1 MSPDYAEV
9 LSDLLERRIR
19 FAVAGGFACLAHGVV
34 RVTMDLDLV
43 VEVGDQN
50 LNALWETL
58 RGLGFILQKTIPRA
72 IATSAAELRRVS
84 REKGMEALSWVHE
97 SQPFLIVDLLVG
109 ASFSWS
115 AEIVQSVPLFGME
128 VPVLRPEELIRLKKL
143 AGREKDL
150 IDVRELERLR
160 SRG

>member
-1 MSPDYAEV
+1 MVDYAEV
-9 LSDLLERRIR
+9 LRAFAERGIR

-43 VEVGDQN
+43 VEVEDGN
-50 LNALWETL
+50 LTALWEAL
-58 RGLGFILQKTIPRA
+58 RSLGFFPQQPISRA
-72 IATSAAELRRVS
+72 DATSSAALRRLS

-109 ASFSWS
+109 ESFRWS
-115 AEIVQSVPLFGME
+115 PDLFQAISLFGVT
-128 VPVLRPEELIRLKKL
+128 VPVVRSEELIRLKKQ

-160 SRG
+160 NRDS